1 VKEVVVVCDPSYKNV
16 FEGSYVFWTH
26 PHPAFIVFAMLLST
40 ISIHNL
46 LKLSYVIKF
55 KDWYIIAS
63 EKDY

>member
-46 LKLSYVIKF
+46 LKLSSVIKF
-55 KDWYIIAS
+55 KD
-63 EKDY
+63 